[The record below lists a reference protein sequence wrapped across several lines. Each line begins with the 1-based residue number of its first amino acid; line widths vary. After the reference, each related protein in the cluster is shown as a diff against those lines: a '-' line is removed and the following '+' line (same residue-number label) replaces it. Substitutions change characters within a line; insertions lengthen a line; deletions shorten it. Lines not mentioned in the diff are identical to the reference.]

1 MAHSSLIQVRVDE
14 ELKQDAEQLFK
25 DIGMDVPSA
34 IRLFLKQSIIHNGI
48 PFVVAGKDGFFN
60 EFNMRI
66 LKESIQ
72 QLDQGAGIAKT
83 TEELE
88 AMSNG

>member
-1 MAHSSLIQVRVDE
+1 MAHGSLIQVRVDE
-14 ELKQDAEQLFK
+14 ELKQNAEQLFK

-48 PFVVAGKDGFFN
+48 PFIVAGKDGFFN
-60 EFNMRI
+60 ENNMSI

-72 QLDQGAGIAKT
+72 QLNQGAGIVKT

-88 AMSNG
+88 AMSHG

>member
-14 ELKQDAEQLFK
+14 ELKQDAEKLFR

-60 EFNMRI
+60 EFNTRI

-88 AMSNG
+88 AMSHG